1 MLMAWVDYFQRVV
14 VLNLPNRKDRLER
27 TTEIMNDYGIN
38 FEVYEAIRYE
48 PGFMGLVMTMQ
59 KLFRECLLLGID
71 RLLVFED
78 DIEFCHQPD
87 VVNDTMGKCVEWMKC
102 GEWRIFYLGLQ
113 HVRPFRGFIT
123 PNVLPVN
130 CGYSTHAVAY
140 GGHAMQT
147 ISEHTINAPIDNWI
161 VQHYQEKNGCFC
173 TYPLLATQ
181 RPGFSDIGGNHCDWN
196 MYIDKTY
203 NESIHRMAIK
213 RAKF

>member
-1 MLMAWVDYFQRVV
+1 MWHDYFQRIV
-14 VLNLPNRKDRLER
+14 VLNLVSRSDRLKR
-27 TTEIMNDYGIN
+27 TTEIMSEYKIP

-59 KLFRECLLLGID
+59 KLFRECLSLGVD
-71 RLLVFED
+71 RVLVFED
-78 DIEFCHQPD
+78 DVEFCHRPD
-87 VVNDTMGKCVEWMKC
+87 VVNDTMDKCVEWMK
-102 GEWRIFYLGLQ
+102 GDEWRIFYLGLQ

-140 GGHAMQT
+140 GKHAMQT

-181 RPGFSDIGGNHCDWN
+181 RPGFSDIGGNHCAWDN
-196 MYIDKTY
+196 YITPKY
-203 NESIHRMAIK
+203 EESVRRMET
-213 RAKF
+213 RRTKF